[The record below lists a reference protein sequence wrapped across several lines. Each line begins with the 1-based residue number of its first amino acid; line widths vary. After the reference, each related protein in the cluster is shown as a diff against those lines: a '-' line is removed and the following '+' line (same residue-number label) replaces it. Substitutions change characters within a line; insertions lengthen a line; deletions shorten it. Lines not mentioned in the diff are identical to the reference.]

1 MVEYFE
7 LMNANNRPDGAAYLA
22 RPHHWPLSVLDEQI
36 AELDFGSSLMEEQ
49 SMFSSIGL
57 DVALIS
63 TDSLDMEQLRQR
75 CETNKND
82 YKIAFEDSGQWTT
95 SGFGTGASPSNGATT
110 GLEEFS
116 SDERT
121 SYGNESLEAP
131 NGNLTTWGRIRSVE
145 PFDDHTKSMPSHVQ
159 LRSPLPSATKDRPT
173 SLVANFMGRQSSSS
187 HKDTTSC
194 HKDTSCCHKDLS
206 CHKDAVSITSE
217 GRLVDVNENELD
229 CASASTSRYTE
240 PKTEDRWEKAHKT
253 SSIPPKRTFAEL
265 EPSKSSV
272 DLKFLHLPFYLPSF
286 CRTSA
291 PLDQLLKE
299 ANSKDRPTTA
309 RLNQLRKELDSESL
323 YGREMKASASS
334 PSLGVTLI
342 EPDSG
347 LGRSSSGP
355 LHIEDWPSLSLLL
368 PKNVVETCCFF
379 KSNVSLL
386 GGSQVKKSGPWLQ
399 STQSE
404 KPSKSTPTAQKPPLL
419 SRSSTTTLKHNRHVK
434 LNAAELANIGL
445 PSYDAKRRLVEA
457 AVEGVAG
464 ILRGES
470 AQLLFRGLEQLIADG
485 LLASYT
491 SWDVVLTAT
500 KPGKATGWVHDLV
513 LKLENEEK
521 NVDAQLRTFL
531 EELLKSHSLDGWLS
545 YVVMKE
551 RELCSMYSEDA
562 FLLHASTAYR
572 SLFWR
577 LIESLELLS
586 VLSRCQ
592 QGNLEE
598 SFFNQYDASKLPSD
612 SRVPKSSS
620 VPARLGNVAGRRG
633 WSCTSLQ
640 PKDLPVSYLLDDV
653 VTRPASKIPVSFSRE
668 TQSTNSSTLTKSRRS
683 RSLLA
688 KARESTGHST
698 HLSLVKGEPVRVL
711 DVQGGLARVAR
722 LETKAGQIAHGTVPT
737 KYLQL

>member
-1 MVEYFE
+1 MVEFCE
-7 LMNANNRPDGAAYLA
+7 LMNANSRPDPSGAYLA
-22 RPHHWPLSVLDEQI
+22 RPHHWPLSGLDEHI
-36 AELDFGSSLMEEQ
+36 AELDFGSSMMEEQ

-121 SYGNESLEAP
+121 SCGNDSLEAP
-131 NGNLTTWGRIRSVE
+131 NGNLTTWGRIKSVE
-145 PFDDHTKSMPSHVQ
+145 PFDDHTKSMPQVQ
-159 LRSPLPSATKDRPT
+159 LRSPLLSSKRGRPT
-173 SLVANFMGRQSSSS
+173 SLVANFIGRQSTSTSRREESS
-187 HKDTTSC
+187 T
-194 HKDTSCCHKDLS
+194 
-206 CHKDAVSITSE
+206 TSE
-217 GRLVDVNENELD
+217 GRLVDVNENEVEYE
-229 CASASTSRYTE
+229 SASTSRGPET
-240 PKTEDRWEKAHKT
+240 KAQDRWTKAHK
-253 SSIPPKRTFAEL
+253 SSSSPPKRSFIDL
-265 EPSKSSV
+265 EPSESNI
-272 DLKFLHLPFYLPSF
+272 DLKFLHLPFKLPSF
-286 CRTSA
+286 CRTST
-291 PLDQLLKE
+291 PLDLLLNE
-299 ANSKDRPTTA
+299 ANSKDRPSVA
-309 RLNQLRKELDSESL
+309 RLNQLRKELDTESW
-323 YGREMKASASS
+323 YGREMKASISS
-334 PSLGVTLI
+334 PSLGVTLV

-347 LGRSSSGP
+347 LGRSNSGP

-379 KSNVSLL
+379 KSNMSLL
-386 GGSQVKKSGPWLQ
+386 GGSQLKKNDKSPWLQ

-404 KPSKSTPTAQKPPLL
+404 KPSKPVQTAAQKPPAL
-419 SRSSTTTLKHNRHVK
+419 SRSSTTVLKHNRHVK

-445 PSYDAKRRLVEA
+445 PSYDAKRRLVEC

-470 AQLLFRGLEQLIADG
+470 SQLLFRGLEQLIADG
-485 LLASYT
+485 LLSSYT
-491 SWDVVLTAT
+491 PWDVVLTAT

-513 LKLENEEK
+513 VKLQKDEK
-521 NVDAQLRTFL
+521 TPQSQLQKFL

-551 RELCSMYSEDA
+551 RALCNMYSEDA

-598 SFFNQYDASKLPSD
+598 SFFNQYDASRLPSD

-620 VPARLGNVAGRRG
+620 VPARLSVVTQKRG
-633 WSCTSLQ
+633 WSCSSLQ
-640 PKDLPVSYLLDDV
+640 QRDLPCSYLLDDV
-653 VTRPASKIPVSFSRE
+653 LTRPASKIPVGFCKSKAGDS
-668 TQSTNSSTLTKSRRS
+668 SNSSTFSKSRRS

-688 KARESTGHST
+688 KAREDLPTSQFSLP
-698 HLSLVKGEPVRVL
+698 LSKGEPVRVL
-711 DVQGGLARVAR
+711 AVQDGLARVAR
-722 LETKAGQIAHGTVPT
+722 LDSRAGQISLGTVPT